1 MKIHTITRV
10 AALSAA
16 FLLTLLAM
24 ALVPASA
31 TTQEVRTIDITV
43 TDRGYEPTRIDLTEG
58 EPVRL
63 VFHQEAKSS
72 CAHSVKSDELGLE
85 TTELPAGET
94 TTVELTPDE
103 SGEFTFA
110 CGMGMLKGTLV
121 VKAPPAG

>member
-1 MKIHTITRV
+1 MKIRTVTRA
-10 AALSAA
+10 AALCAA
-16 FLLTLLAM
+16 LVLT
-24 ALVPASA
+24 ALVGATVPASA
-31 TTQEVRTIDITV
+31 AAQEARTVEITV
-43 TDRGYEPTRIDLTEG
+43 TDRGYEPSRIELREG

-85 TTELPAGET
+85 TTELPEGET
-94 TTVELTPDE
+94 TVVELTPEE

-121 VKAPPAG
+121 VKAPSAR